1 MNCFQIIKSVLD
13 EAYNQIAE
21 DESEKDQQIKD
32 ALEYLTIEYRKLS
45 KKMKVILFYLLMK
58 RSQI

>member
-45 KKMKVILFYLLMK
+45 KKMKVNLIYLLMK